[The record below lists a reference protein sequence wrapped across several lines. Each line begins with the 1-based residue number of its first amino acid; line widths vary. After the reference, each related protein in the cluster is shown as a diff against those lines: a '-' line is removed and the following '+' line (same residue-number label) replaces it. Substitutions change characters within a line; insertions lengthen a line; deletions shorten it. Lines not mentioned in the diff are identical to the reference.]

1 MTDLPLRILQ
11 IVDAAAFLLIGVLA
25 LRDWWRGREGRR
37 GYLAI
42 ALGSLGLVA
51 LGAGIEPLV
60 GHAATFASVL
70 AVTSMVSAGALVLYR
85 HSVLPLP
92 WWALM
97 LAGLALAS
105 ATALSFVVG
114 LPVAARPGVA
124 PTPDQKL
131 ALDLLLVVWCL
142 AVAEPAYRLAR
153 LSVDLPA
160 VQRARM
166 RSIAAGYGG
175 IMIVAALILVAFT
188 IGGDRLA
195 VALQA
200 FALVCVPPLYAG
212 FAPPGW
218 LRRIWRRPE
227 EDRLRHAIHDLLLYS
242 PDRAALAV
250 RGLDWAIRLVGGG
263 AGLIADAGG
272 ELLASQGIFDSEARE
287 LVARLPLPSPAT
299 LVRLRSGP
307 HTAIVH
313 ALPMN
318 AGQGVLVVLAGS
330 LSPTF
335 DAEEADWLAGY
346 TASLSIALDRVRVA
360 ELAAETE
367 TELRN
372 ARDLA
377 EAANRAKS
385 EFLSR
390 LSHELRT
397 PLTAMIGF
405 ADLLLTEPLDPQQE
419 HHVRTILKAGD
430 HLLALVNDILDI
442 SRIEEGRLSLSPEP
456 VAVRHLVGEVLDLTR
471 PMAAELETTVR
482 VAGIP
487 EELIVAADHQRLKQ
501 VLLNFVSNAIKYNRR
516 GGWVEITAAIGDDNC
531 RIAVQDSGPG
541 LRREEMERLFAP
553 FERLSAA
560 TSGVEGTGLGLAL
573 SKSLT
578 EAMGGRIGVA
588 SRVGKGSTF
597 WVELPLRSDGD
608 RAPADA
614 GAEPPAIAGAE
625 PPAIA
630 GAKPPAIAEVEVTEF
645 PDESLL
651 GHRTNEPAA
660 EAKSVPGTEVGAED
674 GGR

>member
-1 MTDLPLRILQ
+1 VTDLALRVLQ
-11 IVDAAAFLLIGVLA
+11 ITDAAAFLLIGVLA

-70 AVTSMVSAGALVLYR
+70 VVTSMVSAGALLLYR

-97 LAGLALAS
+97 LAGLALPG

-114 LPVAARPGVA
+114 LPVAASPGVA
-124 PTPDQKL
+124 PTPEQKL
-131 ALDLLLVVWCL
+131 ALDFLLVVWCL
-142 AVAEPAYRLAR
+142 AVAEPAYRLAH
-153 LSVDLPA
+153 LSADLPA
-160 VQRARM
+160 VQSARM

-188 IGGDRLA
+188 IGDERLA

-200 FALVCVPPLYAG
+200 CALVCVPPLYAG

-287 LVARLPLPSPAT
+287 LLAQLPLPSPTT
-299 LVRLRSGP
+299 LVRLRSSS

-313 ALPMN
+313 PLPMN
-318 AGQGVLVVLAGS
+318 AGQGVLVVVAGS

-360 ELAAETE
+360 ELSVETE
-367 TELRN
+367 AELRN

-405 ADLLLTEPLDPQQE
+405 ADLLLAEPLDPRQE
-419 HHVRTILKAGD
+419 SHVRTILKAGD
-430 HLLALVNDILDI
+430 HVLALVNDILDI

-456 VAVRHLVGEVLDLTR
+456 VAVRHLVGEVLDLTG
-471 PMAAELETTVR
+471 PMAAGLETTVR

-501 VLLNFVSNAIKYNRR
+501 VLLNFVSNGIKYNRR
-516 GGWVEITAAIGDDNC
+516 GGWVEITAAIRDRSC

-541 LRREEMERLFAP
+541 LQREEMERLFAP

-560 TSGVEGTGLGLAL
+560 TSGVEGIGLGLAL

-597 WVELPLRSDGD
+597 WVELPLESDGKGLPAAGD
-608 RAPADA
+608 VESPTSGEVELTASAGEHLVGHRAGETP
-614 GAEPPAIAGAE
+614 AEPEGA
-625 PPAIA
+625 
-630 GAKPPAIAEVEVTEF
+630 
-645 PDESLL
+645 PDA
-651 GHRTNEPAA
+651 R
-660 EAKSVPGTEVGAED
+660 VRAED